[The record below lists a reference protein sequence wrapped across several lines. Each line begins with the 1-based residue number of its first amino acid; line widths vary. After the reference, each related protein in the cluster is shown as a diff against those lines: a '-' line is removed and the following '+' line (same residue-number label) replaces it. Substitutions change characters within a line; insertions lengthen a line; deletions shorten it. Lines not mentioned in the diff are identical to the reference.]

1 MSARRTTMRDVAR
14 ASGVSPA
21 TVSFVM
27 NDAPDQTI
35 SEATRERVRRA
46 AAELG
51 YRAHP
56 IARALREGTSRVV
69 VLDVGGLP
77 RDRVLESFADGM
89 ESELS
94 AAGYALLVSYSRRS
108 RRAQIEA
115 VNPRAVIDL
124 PSLYARPG
132 AIADG
137 GWVDGMASHYLTQI
151 EFLHGLGHRELAVA
165 VPARPDR
172 FMRLMTSYVVRATEA
187 LDMPAPRMLPV
198 AGEAATLA
206 AVRDLLGG
214 STAVAALT
222 DGLALAVLAA
232 LHDVGAS
239 VPGDLAV
246 IGWGD
251 SAEAARWRP
260 ALTSVRI
267 DAAAYG
273 RRLARQALDLPADD
287 TKPAATRVIRRATT

>member
-1 MSARRTTMRDVAR
+1 MKARRATMRDVAR

-35 SEATRERVRRA
+35 SEATRDRVRRA
-46 AAELG
+46 AADLG

-56 IARALREGTSRVV
+56 IARALREGASRVV

-77 RDRVLESFADGM
+77 RDRVLERFVDGL
-89 ESELS
+89 EEELG

-108 RRAQIEA
+108 RRASIDA
-115 VNPRAVIDL
+115 VGPRAVIDL
-124 PSLYARPG
+124 AALYTRPG

-151 EFLHGLGHRELAVA
+151 EFLRQLGHRDIAVA

-172 FMRLMTSYVVRATEA
+172 FMRLMADYVRRAAEA
-187 LDMPAPRMLPV
+187 LGLPEPATLPV
-198 AGEAATLA
+198 GGETATLA
-206 AVRDLLGG
+206 AVREQLGRV
-214 STAVAALT
+214 TAVAALT
-222 DGLALAVLAA
+222 DSLALAVLAA
-232 LHDVGAS
+232 VADAHAS
-239 VPGDLAV
+239 CPGDLAV

-260 ALTSVRI
+260 PLTSVRV
-267 DAAAYG
+267 DAATYG
-273 RRLARQALDLPADD
+273 RRLARRALDLPADD